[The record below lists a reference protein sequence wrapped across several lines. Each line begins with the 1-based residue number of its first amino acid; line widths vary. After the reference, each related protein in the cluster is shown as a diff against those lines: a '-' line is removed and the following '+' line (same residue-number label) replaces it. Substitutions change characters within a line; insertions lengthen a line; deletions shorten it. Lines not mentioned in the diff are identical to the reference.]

1 MITLF
6 TRQKEEN
13 IDPVFDRSAWP
24 AGTTVVGEYNTYAQQ
39 VVMHKSGEIAEV
51 EKTQQWIE
59 DEQGE
64 IQQVKIQAIQ
74 PFDQSYLQ
82 GVSLWDVGS
91 DNPGG
96 GFVIVVNGEATSTLK
111 LFSTAG
117 QIESAIKSLPSIL
130 AEGGDLISVANL
142 VDPIESQADLLNFT
156 IEFDKQLGKQNLVEV
171 ITKGFIG
178 QGIAEQESG
187 IDDWILWGPRSGY
200 KSENAWQWT
209 EIDEFTVFND
219 GVPPIDNWI
228 AVPSSSNYPYVVPEI
243 SIEVY
248 VAGVNTQAATTTVTY
263 WRNGEVIDVVD
274 NEPVF
279 DPPIQVGTVIITRT
293 AQLTQ
298 SGLDVEIT
306 SETTGEEPEDYDYS
320 EAEDGADIPVATI
333 EGLARTAI
341 AARKLNFKNNALE
354 SKQNNTGGVN
364 VGSTTVFGEVLSGT
378 GQVSDTK
385 LEGILSKLAWEGKW
399 MEILSVNNST
409 NGNNVSRKLLDVDFD
424 ITEATNLASGGE
436 NFYLDLDSEIPAI
449 GAGEVF
455 KFGWSDAIPG
465 TPDLYYPTL
474 GFGLQLLE
482 SHNALDYNAIFPSP
496 AYSALST

>member
-24 AGTTVVGEYNTYAQQ
+24 AGTTVVGEYNTYTQQ

-51 EKTQQWIE
+51 EKTQKWIE

-64 IQQVKIQAIQ
+64 IQQVKIEAIQ

-82 GVSLWDVGS
+82 GVSLWESG
-91 DNPGG
+91 NGG
-96 GFVIVVNGEATSTLK
+96 GRYVIIVNGEATSTLN
-111 LFSTAG
+111 LFSTAS

-130 AEGGDLISVANL
+130 AEGGDLISVTNL

-171 ITKGFIG
+171 ITEGFIW

-187 IDDWILWGPRSGY
+187 IDDWILWGPLSGY
-200 KSENAWQWT
+200 KSDISWQWA
-209 EIDEFTVFND
+209 EIDQFTVFND

-228 AVPSSSNYPYVVPEI
+228 AVPSSSNYPYVVPVI

-248 VAGVNTQAATTTVTY
+248 SAGVDTQPATTTINY
-263 WRNGEVIDVVD
+263 YANPGELI
-274 NEPVF
+274 
-279 DPPIQVGTVIITRT
+279 GTVTTTRT
-293 AQLTQ
+293 AQLTE
-298 SGLDVEIT
+298 SGLDVEII
-306 SETTGEEPEDYDYS
+306 SETAGEAPEFYDFS
-320 EAEDGADIPVATI
+320 DTTQGPDIPVSTI

-354 SKQNNTGGVN
+354 SNQNNTGGAT
-364 VGSTTVFGEVLSGT
+364 VGSTTAFGEVLSGT
-378 GQVSDTK
+378 GRVSDIK

-409 NGNNVSRKLLDVDFD
+409 TGNNVSRKLLDVDFD

-436 NFYLDLDSEIPAI
+436 NFYLDLDSEIPEI

-455 KFGWSDAIPG
+455 EFGWFDAIPG

-482 SHNALDYNAIFPSP
+482 SHNALDYNAIFSSP

>member
-24 AGTTVVGEYNTYAQQ
+24 EGTTVVGEYHTYTQQ

-96 GFVIVVNGEATSTLK
+96 GYVIVVNGEATSTLK

-200 KSENAWQWT
+200 KSETGWQWT
-209 EIDEFTVFND
+209 EIDEFTLFND
-219 GVPPIDNWI
+219 GVPPSDNWI

-248 VAGVNTQAATTTVTY
+248 GAGVNTQPATTTVDY
-263 WRNGEVIDVVD
+263 YGIIGFEPEPPFEVIV
-274 NEPVF
+274 EL
-279 DPPIQVGTVIITRT
+279 VGTVIVTKT
-293 AQLTQ
+293 AQLTE
-298 SGLDVEIT
+298 SGLDVEIISET
-306 SETTGEEPEDYDYS
+306 VGEVPQSYNSSETTYGP
-320 EAEDGADIPVATI
+320 DIPVETL

-354 SKQNNTGGVN
+354 SNQNNTGGAT

-399 MEILSVNNST
+399 MEILSVNDST

-436 NFYLDLDSEIPAI
+436 NFYLDLDSETPAI
-449 GAGEVF
+449 GEGEVF